1 MWRCRV
7 LRIGFRCSTCISLF
21 PLCCCR
27 KATGGNLAEILDK
40 LAYVIRERFK
50 LRGRIRAISAHGKM
64 TGIALT
70 CIPMGVAIMMFFVNP
85 EYIKFFFEDELGNI
99 NDGRRHRIP
108 DCWLL
113 DYQEDRHD
121 RGLAMGLFLT
131 AFLFVVVMAVI
142 TTIGLKFYVRPKE
155 AMDRVAGIAVGH
167 TEHIPSHPSLA
178 IRELLQ
184 RLGDVLPASPKD
196 VTVMQRR
203 LIRAG
208 FRGPNALKIL
218 YGCKLVFVI
227 LLPVLATYLVATAEM
242 ETERKIMTILAFT
255 AAGFFGPNQ
264 YVKMISQRRQKE
276 IRRGMPNA
284 LDLLVVCV
292 ESGLGLDQA
301 ILQVAKELDHAHPEI
316 SEEFALVN
324 LELKAGKRRTEAL
337 RNLAERTNVD
347 ELKKLVAVLI
357 QADRFGTGIAQS
369 LRGHAD
375 FMRVQAR
382 QVAEEKAAK
391 LGVKL
396 VFPIFFCILPSL
408 FVVTVGPIGAKI
420 VRELFPMMQGM

>member
-1 MWRCRV
+1 MV
-7 LRIGFRCSTCISLF
+7 FLVTFLLF
-21 PLCCCR
+21 
-27 KATGGNLAEILDK
+27 A
-40 LAYVIRERFK
+40 VI
-50 LRGRIRAISAHGKM
+50 
-64 TGIALT
+64 
-70 CIPMGVAIMMFFVNP
+70 
-85 EYIKFFFEDELGNI
+85 
-99 NDGRRHRIP
+99 
-108 DCWLL
+108 
-113 DYQEDRHD
+113 
-121 RGLAMGLFLT
+121 
-131 AFLFVVVMAVI
+131 MAVV
-142 TTIGLKFYVRPKE
+142 TIVGMKFYVRPKE
-155 AMDRVAGIAVGH
+155 AIERVTGTAVDQR
-167 TEHIPSHPSLA
+167 EHIPAHPSLA
-178 IRELLQ
+178 FRELLQ
-184 RLGDVLPASPKD
+184 RLGDYLPANPKD

-218 YGCKLVFVI
+218 YGAKLGLGVT
-227 LLPVLATYLVATAEM
+227 LPVLMTFLVATSALEP
-242 ETERKIMTILAFT
+242 ERKIVAVLLA
-255 AAGFFGPNQ
+255 AVAGFFGPNE
-264 YVKMISQRRQKE
+264 YVKMASKKRQKE
-276 IRRGMPNA
+276 VRRGMPNA

-301 ILQVAKELDHAHPEI
+301 ILQVSKELNQAHPEI
-316 SEEFALVN
+316 SEEFSLVN

-337 RNLAERTNVD
+337 RNLADRTAVD

-408 FVVTVGPIGAKI
+408 FVVTVGPVAVKI
-420 VRELFPMMQGM
+420 VRELVPMMEGI